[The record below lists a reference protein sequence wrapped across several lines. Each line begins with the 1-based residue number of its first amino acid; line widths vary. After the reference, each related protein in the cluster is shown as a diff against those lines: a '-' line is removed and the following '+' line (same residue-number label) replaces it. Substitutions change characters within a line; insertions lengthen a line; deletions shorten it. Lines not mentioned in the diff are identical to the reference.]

1 MPGKGR
7 RVASRQAQLR
17 QKRSKESRGPI
28 GTPTGTPTADPTPP
42 AVGTQTDGPAPA
54 PKQTAAP
61 VPQSRPAVQPVP
73 ASPSRPPARSR
84 TDRPL
89 AYSYIRTELR
99 RILILSGIVIVA
111 LIVLGILL

>member
-28 GTPTGTPTADPTPP
+28 GTPTADPIPP